1 MAERMNMSRSS
12 FYRKLKAITGMTPVD
27 YLKNFRLEH
36 AARLLLEGARITE
49 VALMSG
55 FTSSSYFSKCF
66 KAKYGQ
72 NPKEYATA
80 HQKGSGMA

>member
-1 MAERMNMSRSS
+1 
-12 FYRKLKAITGMTPVD
+12 MTPVD

-36 AARLLLEGARITE
+36 AARLIREGTRITE

-72 NPKEYATA
+72 NPKEYQQSQESPAN
-80 HQKGSGMA
+80 S